1 MGSANPAELGVR
13 ANRSIAQSAGKPVE
27 CVTRTTTV
35 ADAATA
41 ALVGG
46 AVYLAYATQDCWVN
60 IDAVAAV
67 GSIMFIPGAAKS
79 LIPVV
84 FGPPGSAPVVHA
96 IRSSVDGVLYLTRMD
111 DVG

>member
-1 MGSANPAELGVR
+1 MNPAELGVR
-13 ANRSIAQSAGKPVE
+13 ANRSIAQAGGKPVE
-27 CVTRTTTV
+27 CVSRTTTN

-46 AVYLAYATQDCWVN
+46 AVYLVSATQDCWLN
-60 IDAVAAV
+60 IDAVAAA

-79 LIPVV
+79 LIPVT

-96 IRSSVDGVLYLTRMD
+96 IRASVDGILYLTRMD

>member
-1 MGSANPAELGVR
+1 MGSPNPSELNVR
-13 ANRSIAQSAGKPVE
+13 ANRAIAQSMGKPVE
-27 CVTRTTTV
+27 CVTRATGI

-46 AVYLAYATQDCWVN
+46 AVYLLYATQDCWIN
-60 IDAVAAV
+60 IDAVAAA

-79 LIPVV
+79 LIPVT

-96 IRSSVDGVLYLTRMD
+96 IRATADGVLY
-111 DVG
+111 